1 MGSMGELPSVS
12 PLLSCPGFGIKF
24 VMVKTG
30 FTCLSGLLLVA
41 LAGCNTA
48 PPAPAVDV
56 AAETGK
62 LHDLEAAWAKEAAA
76 KDVDK
81 IVSHY
86 TDDATLGV
94 SGMPAMKG
102 RDAIRAAWAGMVSDP
117 NFKLDF
123 SAERVEVSADGGTAY
138 TRGPYQLTVSN
149 PKTKKPVT
157 DKGSYLTV
165 FKKQADGS
173 WKAVEDFTASQ
184 IPPPAPR

>member
-1 MGSMGELPSVS
+1 
-12 PLLSCPGFGIKF
+12 LLSESELGIESFMAKIGIAIL
-24 VMVKTG
+24 MT
-30 FTCLSGLLLVA
+30 VA
-41 LAGCNTA
+41 LAGCNA
-48 PPAPAVDV
+48 PPPAPAVDV

-62 LHDLEAAWAKEAAA
+62 LHDSESAWVKEAAA

-81 IVSHY
+81 IMSHY

-102 RDAIRAAWAGMVSDP
+102 RDAIRAAWAGMVADP

-123 SAERVEVSADGGTAY
+123 SAERVEVSKDGETAY

-157 DKGSYLTV
+157 DKGTYLTV

-173 WKAVEDFTASQ
+173 WKAVEDFTASE
-184 IPPPAPR
+184 IPPPASR

>member
-1 MGSMGELPSVS
+1 MG
-12 PLLSCPGFGIKF
+12 
-24 VMVKTG
+24 
-30 FTCLSGLLLVA
+30 GLLLAV
-41 LAGCNTA
+41 LAGCNTP

-62 LHDLEAAWAKEAAA
+62 LHDLESAWVKEAAA

-81 IVSHY
+81 IMSHY

-102 RDAIRAAWAGMVSDP
+102 RDAIRAAWAGMVADP

-123 SAERVEVSADGGTAY
+123 SAERVDVAKDGETAY

-157 DKGSYLTV
+157 DKGTYLTV

-173 WKAVEDFTASQ
+173 WKAVEDFTASE
-184 IPPPAPR
+184 IPPASAR